1 MRPILGIRLTS
12 QLDASAAR
20 QRSRQIA
27 ALCGFGTAIQTRLS
41 TTVSELARGAIDQTH
56 PGQITFALD
65 GVAGCQNLVITLVPP
80 AAGSTAAHSLGEATF
95 APPAYPPMTSAA
107 VVAASRRFM
116 DRIETDAA
124 DRRIVL
130 HKACPAGGPFL
141 DADAIARA
149 VMGLAALPG
158 DAALSEARQRNSD
171 LARANEGV
179 VLHNGQ
185 LQRQAASLISA
196 DRRKD
201 EFLAILAHE
210 LRGPLSA
217 LAMAGEGLRK
227 NPSDAGR
234 VAGVGQL
241 VLRQTAHMSRLV
253 EDLLDVSRIVRD
265 EVTIERLPV
274 DLCDVVRAAVEQTAP
289 AALRRGHAVATR
301 LPDAPVLV
309 EGDRTRLVQVLG
321 NLVGN
326 AVRYTPAGG
335 AIEITLEADALAA
348 RLRVRDNGIGIDAA
362 LLPQVFELFVQAQ
375 RSPDSRESGLGLGLA
390 LVKALVQ
397 AHGGEVVAHS
407 DGPDRGSRFEITLPR
422 LLQA

>member
-1 MRPILGIRLTS
+1 MHVILEIRLTS

-27 ALCGFGTAIQTRLS
+27 ALCGFGAAIQTRLS
-41 TTVSELARGAIDQTH
+41 TTVSELVRGAVDCAH

-65 GVAGCQNLVITLVPP
+65 GTSARPHLVIILVPP
-80 AAGSTAAHSLGEATF
+80 GGPGAGADARLVAQETDAALSY
-95 APPAYPPMTSAA
+95 APMSSAA
-107 VVAASRRFM
+107 VVAASRGFM
-116 DRIETDAA
+116 DSIEIDPV
-124 DRRIVL
+124 DQRIVL
-130 HKACPAGGPFL
+130 RKACPASVPVL
-141 DADAIARA
+141 DPDAIARA
-149 VMGLAALPG
+149 VKGLAALPG
-158 DAALSEARQRNSD
+158 AAALSEARQRNSD
-171 LARANEGV
+171 LALANEGV
-179 VLHNGQ
+179 VFRNGQ
-185 LQRQAASLISA
+185 LQRQADTLMSA

-217 LAMAGEGLRK
+217 LAMAGEGLRR

-234 VAGVGQL
+234 VADVSQL
-241 VLRQTAHMSRLV
+241 ILRQTAHMSRLV

-274 DLCDVVRAAVEQTAP
+274 DLRDVVRAAVEQTAP
-289 AALRRGHAVATR
+289 AALRRGHEVSTW
-301 LPDAPVLV
+301 LPDTPLVV
-309 EGDRTRLVQVLG
+309 EGDRIRLVQALG
-321 NLVGN
+321 NLIGN
-326 AVRYTPAGG
+326 AIRYTPAGG

-397 AHGGEVVAHS
+397 AHGGRVLAHS
-407 DGPDRGSRFEITLPR
+407 DGQGHGSLFEIVLPR
-422 LLQA
+422 LL